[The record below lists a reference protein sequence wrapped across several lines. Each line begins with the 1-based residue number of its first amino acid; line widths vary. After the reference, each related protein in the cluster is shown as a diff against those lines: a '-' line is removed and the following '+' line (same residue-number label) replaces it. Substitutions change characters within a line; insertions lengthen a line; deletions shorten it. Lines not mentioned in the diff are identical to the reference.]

1 MLTTAERTL
10 AREHQASIS
19 ALTDFVQSE
28 VSALV
33 MALEGQSP
41 AVVREAL
48 LDLVPGVAAKY
59 GDAAAALAMDYYE
72 FAREAAEVPG
82 MYIPA
87 PAPLAPPGR
96 FEGSIR
102 WAVGAVVGP
111 EPSFEALGL
120 RLGGSVS
127 RAVVDVATDTL
138 VGATVSDERARGWS
152 RILEPGACGFCRMLA
167 DRGAVYTEDT
177 VRFASHDN
185 CRCSASPQFSWGSGD
200 RTVST
205 LPYQVSQRRLS
216 ERERRARLDRAKEYI
231 AANYSD

>member
-1 MLTTAERTL
+1 
-10 AREHQASIS
+10 
-19 ALTDFVQSE
+19 
-28 VSALV
+28 

-82 MYIPA
+82 MYIPT
-87 PAPLAPPGR
+87 PAPLAPPER

-102 WAVGAVVGP
+102 WAVGAVVGDD
-111 EPSFEALGL
+111 PSFEALAG

-138 VGATVSDERARGWS
+138 VGAAQTDTRSRGWS

-167 DRGAVYTEDT
+167 DRGGVYTKDT

-185 CRCSASPQFSWGSGD
+185 CRCAAAPQFSLGPGD
-200 RTVST
+200 REVSM

-216 ERERRARLDRAKEYI
+216 DRERRARLDRAKEYI